1 MFGVAFSRVYL
12 LYHSCVQVI
21 AGLIVGVTFGIAYFE
36 ITSMIRDLG
45 IVEWVLNW
53 PIVKFFYVKDTYY
66 YNYQTFAQEYQ
77 TYQKLKL
84 NKKNQKVKEI

>member
-1 MFGVAFSRVYL
+1 M
-12 LYHSCVQVI
+12 
-21 AGLIVGVTFGIAYFE
+21 GIELANCE
-36 ITSMIRDLG
+36 I
-45 IVEWVLNW
+45 
-53 PIVKFFYVKDTYY
+53 FYVKDTYY

>member
-1 MFGVAFSRVYL
+1 MPKKHKRIICIMAVLSMFGVAFSRVYL

-53 PIVKFFYVKDTYY
+53 PIVKF
-66 YNYQTFAQEYQ
+66 
-77 TYQKLKL
+77 LC
-84 NKKNQKVKEI
+84 

>member
-53 PIVKFFYVKDTYY
+53 PIVKFFMLKILIIIII
-66 YNYQTFAQEYQ
+66 
-77 TYQKLKL
+77 KLLLKSIKL
-84 NKKNQKVKEI
+84 IKNLN